1 MGLISLISGLISL
14 ISDMCSVFL
23 GVMIATFG
31 INSEPEQR
39 DTYLKNLPN
48 RQYVN
53 PMIIDNMVSSV
64 FELDPFSCPDLVKD
78 YNGNQKLLRKY
89 IEEKVD
95 VWDNLYTER
104 YGKSRYSEMTYDQVI
119 KARNADFCAVSYE
132 LYRKC
137 RWHNVGID
145 PKCYESSQSYKG

>member
-1 MGLISLISGLISL
+1 MGLISGLISF
-14 ISDMCSVFL
+14 ISDMAPVL
-23 GVMIATFG
+23 MGVLIATTG
-31 INSEPEQR
+31 INSELEQR

-64 FELDPFSCPDLVKD
+64 FELNPLNCPDLVKD
-78 YNGNQKLLRKY
+78 YNGDRELLRKY

-95 VWDNLYTER
+95 VWDNLYTEK
-104 YGKSRYSEMTYDQVI
+104 YGKSRYSDMTYDQII

-137 RWHNVGID
+137 RWHNVEID
-145 PKCYESSQSYKG
+145 PKCYESSQSYKD